1 MSQRGNGILR
11 ISGFCMLLG
20 LIVAWS
26 TAPYIWQF
34 ITSLKPSGELAS
46 LPPVL
51 PTGVD
56 LSHYPSVFREQ
67 PFARIILNSF
77 IVASCTTVF
86 CITIGSLTAYALA
99 KLRFR
104 GKILVLGMVLAI
116 SMFPPI
122 SIVTPLY
129 IIIRA
134 LGLRDTYAALIFPYS
149 TFALPLSIWIMT
161 SFFREIPDD
170 LVRAARVDGCTP
182 LQTLYKIIFPLA
194 IPGIVTAAILV
205 FIYSWNEFLFA
216 LSFTTTYAT
225 RTIPV
230 GIALFPGVHEVP
242 WGDIAAASIIV
253 TVPLVLMVVVFQG
266 RIVTGLTAGSVK
278 E

>member
-1 MSQRGNGILR
+1 MKCTGNRMLR
-11 ISGFCMLLG
+11 VSAFYMMLG
-20 LIVAWS
+20 LIAVWS
-26 TAPYIWQF
+26 LGPYIWQL
-34 ITSLKPSGELAS
+34 ITSLKPSEELAL
-46 LPPVL
+46 LPPLL
-51 PTGVD
+51 PTSVD
-56 LSHYPSVFREQ
+56 LSHYPAVFHEM
-67 PFARIILNSF
+67 PFARIMFNSLV
-77 IVASCTTVF
+77 VASCTTAF

-104 GKILVLGMVLAI
+104 GKIVVLGLVLAI

-122 SIVTPLY
+122 SIVSPLY
-129 IIIRA
+129 MIIRA

-170 LVRAARVDGCTP
+170 LIRAAKVDGCTP

-194 IPGIVTAAILV
+194 IPGIVAAAILV

-253 TVPLVLMVVVFQG
+253 TVPLIILVVLFQR
-266 RIVTGLTAGSVK
+266 RIVAGLTAGSVK

>member
-1 MSQRGNGILR
+1 MKLWSNETLK
-11 ISGFCMLLG
+11 ISVFCAALGF
-20 LIVAWS
+20 IAAWS
-26 TAPYIWQF
+26 LGPYVWQL
-34 ITSLKPSGELAS
+34 ITSLTPSEELAS
-46 LPPVL
+46 LPPIL
-51 PTGVD
+51 PTRTD
-56 LSHYPSVFREQ
+56 LSHYPAVFEEV

-77 IVASCTTVF
+77 VVASCTTVF
-86 CITIGSLTAYALA
+86 CISIGSLTAYALA

-104 GKILVLGMVLAI
+104 GKIVVLGLVLAI

-122 SIVTPLY
+122 SIVSPLY
-129 IIIRA
+129 MIIRA
-134 LGLRDTYAALIFPYS
+134 LGLRDTYAGLIFPYS

-170 LVRAARVDGCTP
+170 LVRAAKVDGCTP
-182 LQTLYKIIFPLA
+182 FQTLYKIIFPLA
-194 IPGIVTAAILV
+194 VPGIVTAAILV
-205 FIYSWNEFLFA
+205 FIFSWNEFLFA
-216 LSFTTTYAT
+216 LSFTTSYAA

-253 TVPLVLMVVVFQG
+253 TVPLVILVVVFQG
-266 RIVTGLTAGSVK
+266 RIVTGITAGSVK

>member
-1 MSQRGNGILR
+1 MKQRGNKTLK
-11 ISGFCMLLG
+11 ISGFCMALG
-20 LIVAWS
+20 VVAVWS
-26 TAPYIWQF
+26 TAPYVWQF
-34 ITSLKPSGELAS
+34 ITSLKPSEELAS

-51 PTGVD
+51 PSRVD
-56 LSHYPSVFREQ
+56 LSHYPAVFREV

-77 IVASCTTVF
+77 VVASCTTIF
-86 CITIGSLTAYALA
+86 CITIGSLTSYALA

-104 GKILVLGMVLAI
+104 GKVLVLGMVLAI

-122 SIVTPLY
+122 SIVSPLY

-134 LGLRDTYAALIFPYS
+134 LGLRDTYAALIFPYA

-161 SFFREIPDD
+161 SFFKEIPDD
-170 LVRAARVDGCTP
+170 LIRAAKVDGCTS
-182 LQTLYKIIFPLA
+182 LQTLYKIVFPLA

-205 FIYSWNEFLFA
+205 FIFSWNEFLFA
-216 LSFTTTYAT
+216 LSFTTTYAS

-253 TVPLVLMVVVFQG
+253 TVPLVILVVVFQR
-266 RIVTGLTAGSVK
+266 RIVSGLTAGSVK

>member
-1 MSQRGNGILR
+1 MKFTGNR
-11 ISGFCMLLG
+11 IFNVLVFCVALG
-20 LIVAWS
+20 LIAIWS
-26 TAPYIWQF
+26 LCPYIWQL
-34 ITSLKPSGELAS
+34 ITSLKPSEELAL
-46 LPPVL
+46 LPPLL
-51 PTGVD
+51 PTRID
-56 LSHYPSVFREQ
+56 LSHYPAVFHEM
-67 PFARIILNSF
+67 PFARIMFNSLV
-77 IVASCTTVF
+77 VASCTTAF

-104 GKILVLGMVLAI
+104 GKIAVLGLVLAV

-122 SIVTPLY
+122 SIVSPLY
-129 IIIRA
+129 MIIRA

-149 TFALPLSIWIMT
+149 TFAMPLSIWIMT

-170 LVRAARVDGCTP
+170 LIRAAKVDGCTP

-194 IPGIVTAAILV
+194 IPGVVTAAIMV

-242 WGDIAAASIIV
+242 WGDMAAASVIV
-253 TVPLVLMVVVFQG
+253 TVPLIILVVVFQR
-266 RIVTGLTAGSVK
+266 RIVAGLTAGSVK

>member
-1 MSQRGNGILR
+1 MKLWNNKTFSTPA
-11 ISGFCMLLG
+11 FCLLLG
-20 LIVAWS
+20 SIVAWS
-26 TAPYIWQF
+26 IGPYIWQL
-34 ITSLKPSGELAS
+34 ITSLKPSEELAS
-46 LPPVL
+46 LPPIL
-51 PTGVD
+51 PTRVE
-56 LSHYPSVFREQ
+56 LSHYPAVFQER

-86 CITIGSLTAYALA
+86 CITIGSLASYALA

-104 GKILVLGMVLAI
+104 GKALILGAALAI

-122 SIVTPLY
+122 SIVSPLY

-134 LGLRDTYAALIFPYS
+134 LGLRDTYAALIFPYT

-161 SFFREIPDD
+161 SFFKEIPDD
-170 LVRAARVDGCTP
+170 LVRAARIDGCTP
-182 LQTLYKIIFPLA
+182 LQTLYKVIFPLA
-194 IPGIVTAAILV
+194 IPGVVTAAILV
-205 FIYSWNEFLFA
+205 FIFSWNEFLFA
-216 LSFTTTYAT
+216 LSFTTTSAS

-230 GIALFPGVHEVP
+230 GIALFPGVHEIP

-253 TVPLVLMVVVFQG
+253 TLPLIALVVVFQR
-266 RIVTGLTAGSVK
+266 RIVAGLTAGSVK

>member
-1 MSQRGNGILR
+1 MKQWGNRALVFTA
-11 ISGFCMLLG
+11 FCVALG
-20 LIVAWS
+20 LIALWS
-26 TAPYIWQF
+26 IAPYVWQF
-34 ITSLKPSGELAS
+34 VTSLKPPEELVS
-46 LPPVL
+46 LPPIL
-51 PTGVD
+51 PTKVD
-56 LSHYPSVFREQ
+56 LTHYPAVFHEQ
-67 PFARIILNSF
+67 PFARIILNSLV
-77 IVASCTTVF
+77 VASCTTVF
-86 CITIGSLTAYALA
+86 CITIGSLTSYALA

-104 GKILVLGMVLAI
+104 GKALVLGLVLAI

-122 SIVTPLY
+122 SIVSPLY

-134 LGLRDTYAALIFPYS
+134 LGLRDTYAALIFPYA

-161 SFFREIPDD
+161 SFFKEIPDD
-170 LVRAARVDGCTP
+170 LIKAAKVDGCSP
-182 LQTLYKIIFPLA
+182 LQTLYKVIFPLA
-194 IPGIVTAAILV
+194 IPGVVTAAILV
-205 FIYSWNEFLFA
+205 FIFSWNEFLFA
-216 LSFTTTYAT
+216 LSFTTTYAS

-253 TVPLVLMVVVFQG
+253 TVPLVILVIVFQR

>member
-1 MSQRGNGILR
+1 MKRAL
-11 ISGFCMLLG
+11 
-20 LIVAWS
+20 
-26 TAPYIWQF
+26 PD
-34 ITSLKPSGELAS
+34 GES
-46 LPPVL
+46 
-51 PTGVD
+51 
-56 LSHYPSVFREQ
+56 
-67 PFARIILNSF
+67 
-77 IVASCTTVF
+77 
-86 CITIGSLTAYALA
+86 
-99 KLRFR
+99 
-104 GKILVLGMVLAI
+104 VLAV

-122 SIVTPLY
+122 SIVSPLY
-129 IIIRA
+129 MIIRA

-149 TFALPLSIWIMT
+149 TFAMPLSIWIMT

-170 LVRAARVDGCTP
+170 LIRAAKVDGCTP

-194 IPGIVTAAILV
+194 IPGVVTAAIMV

-242 WGDIAAASIIV
+242 WGDIAAASVIV
-253 TVPLVLMVVVFQG
+253 TVPLIILVVVFQR
-266 RIVTGLTAGSVK
+266 RIVAGLTAGSVK